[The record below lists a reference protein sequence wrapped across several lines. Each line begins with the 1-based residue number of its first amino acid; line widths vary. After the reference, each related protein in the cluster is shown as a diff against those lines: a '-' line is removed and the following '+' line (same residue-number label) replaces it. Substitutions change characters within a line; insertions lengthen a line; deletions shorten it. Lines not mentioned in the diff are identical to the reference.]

1 MPDIS
6 YAEYKKQNG
15 KKSSGYKKAKAK
27 LEYETGKLDKE
38 SG

>member
-1 MPDIS
+1 MPNIS

-27 LEYETGKLDKE
+27 LKEKADKK
-38 SG
+38 